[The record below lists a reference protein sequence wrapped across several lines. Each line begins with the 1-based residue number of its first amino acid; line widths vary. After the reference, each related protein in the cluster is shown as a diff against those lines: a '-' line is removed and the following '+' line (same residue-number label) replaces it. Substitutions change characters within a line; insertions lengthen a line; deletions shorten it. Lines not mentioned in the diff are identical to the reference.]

1 MFSRTSPPTVDS
13 LTLKLSRKGA
23 SILDSEGTLEEFGT
37 GRRKLREKSV
47 FNLFLFIY
55 SPVERKQLDNC
66 FCLGEVHYSCCTDC
80 FLQKSQ
86 LWEGDLGYMLLKV
99 VLVDFL
105 MLCLFFLRYYP
116 ILFLVFSFVL

>member
-13 LTLKLSRKGA
+13 FTLKLFRKGA

-47 FNLFLFIY
+47 LNLFFFIY

-86 LWEGDLGYMLLKV
+86 LWEGDLHAHEGCV
-99 VLVDFL
+99 SGFFNAVP
-105 MLCLFFLRYYP
+105 FFLRYYP